1 MFLNALIVLVLT
13 IEVPQASID
22 AFFEAGLVAADKAKQ
37 NAKNEIKKEQEKIIA
52 LGRVFAD
59 PSTEKIEYITD
70 PKGKPAVKAP
80 NRGIAEKEKSSI
92 RKRIKE
98 LEAKIETMPNW
109 SSLVEKPIVDA
120 ERGDLGYFY
129 LRVMDVASDTGGSYG
144 GARAIEAGSVAA
156 YKLQIEMQR
165 QHMKVA
171 FQPVIN
177 DWVLHIDGNGQDMA
191 SDKLAIIT
199 GKAQG
204 HINIRILPEEEAAK
218 ILKQCEEKAAK
229 LNADKK
235 Q

>member
-1 MFLNALIVLVLT
+1 MFLNTLIVLVLT

-22 AFFEAGLVAADKAKQ
+22 TFYEAGLAAAEKAKD
-37 NAKNEIKKEQEKIIA
+37 NAKNEIKKEQEKITA

-80 NRGIAEKEKSSI
+80 NRGIAEKEKTSI

-98 LEAKIETMPNW
+98 LEAKIEAMPNW
-109 SSLVEKPIVDA
+109 SSLVEKPIVDTQ
-120 ERGDLGYFY
+120 RGDLGYFH
-129 LRVMDVASDTGGSYG
+129 LRQGDVGSLGSNIPTG
-144 GARAIEAGSVAA
+144 AVAGSRAA
-156 YKLQIEMQR
+156 YQLMLDIER
-165 QHMKVA
+165 QNMRVA
-171 FQPVIN
+171 FRPVIN

-229 LNADKK
+229 LNASKK

>member
-22 AFFEAGLVAADKAKQ
+22 AFYEAGLVAADKAKE

-59 PSTEKIEYITD
+59 PSTDKIEYVTD

-80 NRGIAEKEKSSI
+80 NRGIAEKEKSNV

-120 ERGDLGYFY
+120 ERGDIGYFY
-129 LRVMDVASDTGGSYG
+129 IRRSDASNSF
-144 GARAIEAGSVAA
+144 GAAPVRSGAQAGSRAA
-156 YKLQIEMQR
+156 YQIQRSMEMENMR
-165 QHMKVA
+165 VA
-171 FQPVIN
+171 FQPVI
-177 DWVLHIDGNGQDMA
+177 DQWVLHVDGNGQDMA
-191 SDKLAIIT
+191 SNKLAIIT

-204 HINIRILPEEEAAK
+204 HINIRIIPEEEAAK

-229 LNADKK
+229 LNAAKK

>member
-22 AFFEAGLVAADKAKQ
+22 AFYDAGLAAAEKAKD
-37 NAKNEIKKEQEKIIA
+37 NARSEIKKEQEKITA

-80 NRGIAEKEKSSI
+80 NRGIAEKEKTSI

-109 SSLVEKPIVDA
+109 SSLVEKPIVDTQ
-120 ERGDLGYFY
+120 RGDLGYFY
-129 LRVMDVASDTGGSYG
+129 IRRSDASSSFGTAPVPS
-144 GARAIEAGSVAA
+144 GAQAGSRAA
-156 YKLQIEMQR
+156 YQIQRSMEMENMR
-165 QHMKVA
+165 VA
-171 FQPVIN
+171 FQPVI
-177 DWVLHIDGNGQDMA
+177 DQWVLHIDGNGQDMA
-191 SDKLAIIT
+191 SNKLAIIT

-204 HINIRILPEEEAAK
+204 HINIRIIPEEEAAK

-229 LNADKK
+229 LNATKK

>member
-1 MFLNALIVLVLT
+1 MLINSLILLVLT
-13 IEVPQASID
+13 IEVSQTSID
-22 AFFEAGLVAADKAKQ
+22 RFYDSGVVVAQQAKEKAKQ
-37 NAKNEIKKEQEKIIA
+37 ELKAEQEKIVA

-59 PSTEKIEYITD
+59 QSTEKIEYI
-70 PKGKPAVKAP
+70 
-80 NRGIAEKEKSSI
+80 AEKEKTSI

-98 LEAKIETMPNW
+98 LEAKIEAMPNW
-109 SSLVEKPIVDA
+109 SSLVEKPIVDTQ
-120 ERGDLGYFY
+120 RGDLGYFH
-129 LRVMDVASDTGGSYG
+129 LRQGDVGSSG
-144 GARAIEAGSVAA
+144 SNIPAGAVAGSRAA
-156 YKLQIEMQR
+156 YQLMLDIER
-165 QHMKVA
+165 QNMRVA
-171 FQPVIN
+171 FRPVIN

-229 LNADKK
+229 LNATKK